1 MASAIRNLW
10 DGLTNA
16 LTGMGSTADGR
27 IGNRYAFRPLSQGEI
42 EAAYRGSGLMRKVID
57 IPALD
62 MVREWR
68 DWEADSDTAAKLVAE
83 EKRLGLQQK
92 ILLAEIMRGLG
103 GGALVLGLPGD
114 PAMPVNVNAIGE
126 QGLAYIHVV
135 NRWQLTFNQ
144 LVLDPT
150 DPLFGGPEYFQMAT
164 TNGQVRIHPSRAVCF
179 KGDPIPN
186 LTGISSL
193 DIFWGESRIQRLLEA
208 VQNSDTAQAAFATLI
223 SKARNVIVGI
233 PGLTDLVSTTG
244 GEERLTKRLAA
255 MTLGEGLYNAT
266 IRDAGDGT
274 AGAGETIDHRQ
285 VTWTGIPEIMDAFD
299 QRVASVADI
308 PMTRLAGR
316 SPAGMNATGQHD
328 ADNWDKM
335 VIARQNLMLR
345 PCMDAL
351 DDALIR
357 SALGSRPEEVSWE
370 FSPLSVPSESDEA
383 TRFKTTMD
391 AIAEVQN
398 TGAIPDEAFA
408 ESFQNTLI
416 ENGFMVGLEAALAK
430 VPESER
436 YGITPPA
443 PDPNALDPSALQ
455 AANENAVTTM
465 KAKGA
470 ITGDQAIALLAD
482 AAPRTLYVSRQLL
495 NAAEFIAWA
504 KGQGFATT
512 TPADELHVTVC
523 FSRTPVDWMK
533 MGSDWGNGDD
543 KGQITVS
550 PGGARI
556 VERLGDKGAVVLL
569 FASSALSWRHE
580 EFIRNGASFDFEE
593 YQPHVTMSYE
603 VPDDFDL
610 SKVQPYQGKLVF
622 GPEVFAEVVEDWEK
636 TVQEA

>member
-1 MASAIRNLW
+1 MANLLRW
-10 DGLTNA
+10 IADGLVNG
-16 LTGMGSTADGR
+16 LTGMGGR
-27 IGNRYAFRPLSQGEI
+27 GDARGGNRYCFRPLSHPEI

-68 DWEADSDTAAKLVAE
+68 DWEADSATAALLVAE

-92 ILLAEIMRGLG
+92 IMLAEIMRGLG
-103 GGALVLGLPGD
+103 GGALILGLPGNSET
-114 PAMPVNVNAIGE
+114 PVNTKVLGKGA
-126 QGLAYIHVV
+126 LAYIHVV
-135 NRWQLTFNQ
+135 NRWQLTFGQ
-144 LVLDPT
+144 LVTDPL
-150 DPLFGGPEYFQMAT
+150 DPLFGGPEMFEMAST
-164 TNGQVRIHPSRAVCF
+164 AGQRQIHPSRVVCF

-186 LTGISSL
+186 LTSVSTL
-193 DIFWGESRIQRLLEA
+193 DTFWGESRVQRLLEA
-208 VQNSDTAQAAFATLI
+208 IQNSDTAQAAFATLI
-223 SKARNVIVGI
+223 SKARNVIIGI
-233 PGLTDLVSTTG
+233 PGLGDLVSTTE
-244 GEERLTKRLAA
+244 GETQLGKRMEAFSV
-255 MTLGEGLYNAT
+255 GESLYNVT
-266 IRDAGDGT
+266 LRDAGDGT
-274 AGAGETIDHRQ
+274 QGAGETIDHRQ
-285 VTWTGIPEIMDAFD
+285 VTWTGIPEVMDAFD

-351 DDALIR
+351 DEPLIR
-357 SALGSRPEEVSWE
+357 SALGSRPEEITWA
-370 FSPLSVPSESDEA
+370 FSPLNVPSETDEA

-391 AIAEVQN
+391 AVTAVQS

-408 ESFQNTLI
+408 ESLQNTLV
-416 ENGFMVGLEAALAK
+416 ENGFMVGLETALEK
-430 VPESER
+430 IPEAER
-436 YGITPPA
+436 YTVQQQ
-443 PDPNALDPSALQ
+443 PDPLALDPSALQ
-455 AANENAVTTM
+455 AANENGIQ
-465 KAKGA
+465 KLKQKGA
-470 ITGDQAIALLAD
+470 ITGDQALELLAD

-504 KGQGFATT
+504 KGQGFTST

-523 FSRTPVDWMK
+523 FSRQAVDWMK

-543 KGQITVS
+543 KGQLTVP

-580 EFIRNGASFDFEE
+580 EFLRNGASFDFEE
-593 YQPHVTMSYE
+593 YQPHVTISYE
-603 VPDDFDL
+603 VPTDFDL
-610 SKVQPYQGKLVF
+610 GNAQPYQGKLVF

-636 TVQEA
+636 TVVEA